1 VTEQTKAE
9 KVRDLRRGYLRLFLR
24 LGLLAAA
31 GYLLLSFVW
40 LLWRVQGQ
48 EMVPAVHDGD
58 LLMAARLEKD
68 LHRGDLVIY
77 QAAGRRRVGR
87 IAAHEG
93 DRVEIT
99 GDGILRVNGALQN
112 RDGACEAGTEEGTLS
127 LAVPDGSLYILADA
141 PGARGD
147 SREFGPVPIEDVEG
161 KVTGLLRIRGF

>member
-1 VTEQTKAE
+1 MTEQTKAQT
-9 KVRDLRRGYLRLFLR
+9 VCDLRRGYLFLLLR
-24 LGLLAAA
+24 LGLIAAA
-31 GYLLLSFVW
+31 AYLLLRFVL
-40 LLWRVQGQ
+40 LLWPVQGQ
-48 EMVPAVHDGD
+48 EMFPAVHDGD

-68 LHRGDLVIY
+68 LNRGDVVIY
-77 QAAGRRRVGR
+77 QAEGRRRVGR

-99 GDGILRVNGALQN
+99 GDGTLLVNGALQN

-141 PGARGD
+141 PEARGD
-147 SREFGPVPIEDVEG
+147 SREFGPVPMEHVEG